1 MTLVAWSLSFLSRGL
16 IVIWK
21 LSCNKWLRGELEMS
35 IPGAWLPLTTPPL
48 SPAEMLSTGSG
59 ALKRSHVRLAVF
71 HADGQVKYA
80 SHATDAGQSFLTLR
94 PLLCVLTLSSIFSIH
109 TLFMHVLEVSSQD
122 IK

>member
-1 MTLVAWSLSFLSRGL
+1 
-16 IVIWK
+16 
-21 LSCNKWLRGELEMS
+21 MS

-80 SHATDAGQSFLTLR
+80 SHTTDAGQSFLSPR
-94 PLLCVLTLSSIFSIH
+94 PLLCVLTPSKRFFP
-109 TLFMHVLEVSSQD
+109 FMDVLEMSCQD
-122 IK
+122 IKRDVTM